1 MVSTGKL
8 SYGLSFRRSNSC
20 RIEGYSDSS
29 NNVDEDDG
37 RSTTGHVFY
46 FADCPITWS
55 YHKQETVALSSC
67 KSEFMAATGAAKQA
81 IWLQ

>member
-1 MVSTGKL
+1 M
-8 SYGLSFRRSNSC
+8 
-20 RIEGYSDSS
+20 
-29 NNVDEDDG
+29 DEDDG

-67 KSEFMAATGAAKQA
+67 ESEFMAATGAAKQA